1 MPSLTNDKL
10 WDLLSKKICGE
21 ATDIELKEL
30 EILLNDPDINALA
43 ETLTSL
49 WCHRAPS
56 ENTRALIAL
65 ERHIQRMEKKEV
77 VFDQAQQKDQTYTKD
92 RDLAKKHLI
101 TKRVIFGISV
111 LVAVV
116 LFFIFV
122 PIKNDHAGFS
132 QYTPLTHPVS
142 QVTTRPGSKTQ
153 LRLPDGT
160 SVWLNASSNLTYDE
174 NFGNNIRE
182 VSLSG
187 EAFFDVVKDPS
198 RPFIIHTK
206 AINIK
211 VLGTEFNVKAY
222 PEDPYTETSLI
233 RGSVEV
239 TIKSRPQEKH
249 YLKPNEKMLVVND
262 EPEKK
267 LMQKHKEIMPLITT
281 EALTYDST
289 DNTVVET
296 SWVNNH
302 LIFHQN
308 ETFAEMAPRLER
320 WYGVHIIFENQK
332 AANDYKPFVSFTNE
346 TITQALDDL
355 KLAYKFNYI
364 INGTEITITQ

>member
-1 MPSLTNDKL
+1 MPSLTNDKF
-10 WDLLSKKICGE
+10 WDILAKKISGE
-21 ATDIELKEL
+21 ATDIELNEL
-30 EILLNDPDINALA
+30 ELMLEDPDLKSLA
-43 ETLTSL
+43 ETLTSM
-49 WCHRAPS
+49 WGHQVPAD
-56 ENTRALIAL
+56 NTKTFMAL
-65 ERHIQRMEKKEV
+65 ERHIQRMEQKGVEFNRFQKEE
-77 VFDQAQQKDQTYTKD
+77 QTYFNERETV
-92 RDLAKKHLI
+92 KKHLLSPKMI
-101 TKRVIFGISV
+101 LGVSALATAILI
-111 LVAVV
+111 
-116 LFFIFV
+116 FIFV
-122 PIKNDHAGFS
+122 IIKNDHNSFS
-132 QYTPLTHPVS
+132 QYTHLTHPVS

-174 NFGNNIRE
+174 NFGKNLRE
-182 VSLSG
+182 VNLSG

-222 PEDPYTETSLI
+222 PDDAYTETSLI

-239 TIKSRPQEKH
+239 TIKNRPEEKH

-262 EPEKK
+262 QPEEK
-267 LMQKHKEIMPLITT
+267 LVKKHKEVMPLITT

-320 WYGVHIIFENQK
+320 WYGVHITFENQK

-346 TITQALDDL
+346 TVTQALDDL
-355 KLAYKFNYI
+355 KLAYKFNYK